1 MVEIEGVDPMMIASN
16 LKPKYVT
23 HPGEVIM
30 DEIEYM
36 QITQKEFAERIGVS
50 CSQVNQILKGKR
62 PVNTEFALLTEAATG
77 IPADLLLRM
86 QTRYDRI
93 KDENKADF
101 IEKLNKI
108 KKFAA
113 ALYRTSRL
121 PDDNKTEVKSV
132 GALFP
137 VKCKQGRT
145 GAGHGSIDSS
155 RIVERALDGGQ
166 FRILYKY
173 SFLEIIDKNTVPL
186 FHRPRKCLS

>member
-50 CSQVNQILKGKR
+50 CSQVNQILRGKR

-93 KDENKADF
+93 KAENKADF
-101 IEKLNKI
+101 MEKLKKI

-113 ALYRTSRL
+113 AL
-121 PDDNKTEVKSV
+121 
-132 GALFP
+132 
-137 VKCKQGRT
+137 
-145 GAGHGSIDSS
+145 
-155 RIVERALDGGQ
+155 
-166 FRILYKY
+166 
-173 SFLEIIDKNTVPL
+173 
-186 FHRPRKCLS
+186 